1 MMMEKQNPTQIL
13 KQQISALEIKQAEEG
28 KMLKDHFQ
36 KTYDSLKPAN
46 LIKNSVKDFFYPEG
60 ISETVIETSAIIISG
75 LISKKILNSTKIG
88 TTMKLLSSLLQ
99 LSATS
104 LITKYS
110 EDIKNFAM
118 NFFDRITHK
127 EKKETAQ

>member
-110 EDIKNFAM
+110 EDIQNFAM